1 MKLLK
6 IANCIS
12 SVFIT
17 FYVFCIPLTFA
28 GLKDIDHEIAE
39 AEIQKNIIK
48 NDLRFTL
55 HLQKGA
61 FEKGVQQEMW
71 NQEGNLKSRAAS
83 SGLKSLK
90 RTSTGDYIISSQN
103 SNIRFKITDF
113 KDINLGM
120 KFKRAN
126 FNWWYDSEVPPL
138 WKRFIVAGGRGYV
151 VFALHDDGWQYDGIE
166 FEYSEEPFPR
176 SEKEIAE
183 EQNEI
188 RLHDDGWQYD
198 GIEFEY
204 SEEPFPRSEKEIA
217 EEQNEI
223 RQIET
228 LKHKEEEKERTLV
241 QVHQKR
247 LTESKKATKDLGT
260 FILSRREGPETCK
273 VSDAGVSC
281 KKIENG
287 IEESYTIMFADIRS
301 IRKAYYPG
309 PVSSD
314 QYSAI
319 EIETPDKQMAS
330 WKYYTQWLS
339 QNKDDINRFFDALT
353 GAHKEWRKK
362 FSDIAE

>member
-6 IANCIS
+6 RVNCIF

-28 GLKDIDHEIAE
+28 GFKDIDHKIAE

-188 RLHDDGWQYD
+188 R
-198 GIEFEY
+198 
-204 SEEPFPRSEKEIA
+204 
-217 EEQNEI
+217 
-223 RQIET
+223 QIET

-241 QVHQKR
+241 QVHQRR

>member
-188 RLHDDGWQYD
+188 R
-198 GIEFEY
+198 
-204 SEEPFPRSEKEIA
+204 
-217 EEQNEI
+217 
-223 RQIET
+223 QIET

>member
-188 RLHDDGWQYD
+188 R
-198 GIEFEY
+198 
-204 SEEPFPRSEKEIA
+204 
-217 EEQNEI
+217 
-223 RQIET
+223 QIET

-287 IEESYTIMFADIRS
+287 IEESYAIMFADIRS

>member
-188 RLHDDGWQYD
+188 R
-198 GIEFEY
+198 
-204 SEEPFPRSEKEIA
+204 
-217 EEQNEI
+217 
-223 RQIET
+223 QIET

-287 IEESYTIMFADIRS
+287 IEESYTIMFVDIRS

>member
-113 KDINLGM
+113 KDLNLGM

-151 VFALHDDGWQYDGIE
+151 VFA
-166 FEYSEEPFPR
+166 
-176 SEKEIAE
+176 
-183 EQNEI
+183 
-188 RLHDDGWQYD
+188 LHDDGWQYD

-287 IEESYTIMFADIRS
+287 IEESYTIMFVDIRS